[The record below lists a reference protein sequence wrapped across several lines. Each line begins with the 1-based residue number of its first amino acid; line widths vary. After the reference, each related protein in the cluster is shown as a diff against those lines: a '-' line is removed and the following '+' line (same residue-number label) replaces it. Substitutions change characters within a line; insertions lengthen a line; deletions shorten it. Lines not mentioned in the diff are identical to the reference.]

1 MSPPSNTEHARAGR
15 RSGLFVSRRDVSWF
29 VDQATI
35 YVKAGD
41 GGAGCVSFRR
51 EKFVPKGGPD
61 GGDGGRGGNV
71 VLRADEGLSTLLDF
85 QYRRVFRARR
95 GGHGEGGNRAG
106 RSAPD
111 LVIPVPVGTVV
122 KDASTGEVLAD
133 LTSHGQ
139 VAVVARGGRGGR
151 GNARFATP
159 TRRAPRHAE
168 PGQKGEERTLVLEL
182 RVLADAGLVGKP
194 NAGKSTLLARLSA
207 ARPKIAEYPFTT
219 LHPNLGVVSLGPGQ
233 SFVLADLPGLV
244 RGAHQGAGLGH
255 RFLRHASRT
264 KVLAYVLDAA
274 FSSDPLEDLETL
286 RTELAA
292 YDPSL
297 VERAR
302 LVALNKVDLPDGRRR
317 AEALRDLLAGRGYL
331 VLLTSGITGEG
342 MHAFAAKLWEL
353 VQGARA
359 RTSNRPVAAVRE

>member
-1 MSPPSNTEHARAGR
+1 MSR
-15 RSGLFVSRRDVSWF
+15 F

-41 GGAGCVSFRR
+41 GGHGCVSFRR

-85 QYRRVFRARR
+85 RYRRVFRAQR
-95 GGHGEGGNRAG
+95 GGHGQGANRTG

-122 KDASTGEVLAD
+122 RDAATGQVLAD
-133 LTSHGQ
+133 LVEHGQ
-139 VAVVARGGRGGR
+139 EVVVARGGRGGR

-168 PGQKGEERTLVLEL
+168 PGEPGEERTLVLEL
-182 RVLADAGLVGKP
+182 RLVADAGLVGKP
-194 NAGKSTLLARLSA
+194 NAGKSTLLARMSA
-207 ARPKIAEYPFTT
+207 ARPKVGDYPFTT
-219 LHPNLGVVSLGPGQ
+219 LHPNLGVVSVDLGQ

-244 RGAHQGAGLGH
+244 EGAHRGVGLGD

-264 KVLAYVLDAA
+264 RVLAYVLDAA
-274 FSSDPLEDLETL
+274 LSDDPLEDLEVL
-286 RTELAA
+286 RAELAA
-292 YDPSL
+292 YDPEL
-297 VERAR
+297 ADRAR
-302 LVALNKVDLPDGRRR
+302 VVVLNKVDLPEGRQR
-317 AEALRDLLAGRGYL
+317 AEALREELAARGYL
-331 VLLTSGITGEG
+331 VFLTSGVTGEG
-342 MHAFAAKLWEL
+342 VAALARKLWEL
-353 VQGARA
+353 VQTARA
-359 RTSNRPVAAVRE
+359 RPQAAPARAALGQ

>member
-1 MSPPSNTEHARAGR
+1 MSR
-15 RSGLFVSRRDVSWF
+15 F

-85 QYRRVFRARR
+85 RYRRVFRARR
-95 GGHGEGGNRAG
+95 GGHGQGSNRTG

-122 KDASTGEVLAD
+122 KDAATGEVLAD
-133 LTSHGQ
+133 LTQHGQ
-139 VAVVARGGRGGR
+139 EAVVARGGRGGR
-151 GNARFATP
+151 GNAHFATP
-159 TRRAPRHAE
+159 TRRAPRYAE
-168 PGQKGEERTLVLEL
+168 PGEKGEERTLILEL
-182 RVLADAGLVGKP
+182 RLMADAGLVGKP
-194 NAGKSTLLARLSA
+194 NAGKSTLLARMSA
-207 ARPKIAEYPFTT
+207 ARPKIADYPFTT
-219 LHPNLGVVSLGPGQ
+219 LHPNLGVVSLGLGQ

-244 RGAHQGAGLGH
+244 EGAHRGVGLGD

-264 KVLAYVLDAA
+264 RVLAYVLDAA
-274 FSSDPLEDLETL
+274 LAEDPLQDLEVL

-292 YDPSL
+292 YDPAL
-297 VERAR
+297 AERAQV
-302 LVALNKVDLPDGRRR
+302 VALNKVDLPDGRRR
-317 AEALRDLLAGRGYL
+317 AEALQPVLARQGYH
-331 VLLTSGITGEG
+331 VFLTSGVTGEG
-342 MHAFAAKLWEL
+342 VAALARKLWEL
-353 VQGARA
+353 VQASRAGAAAPRA
-359 RTSNRPVAAVRE
+359 VALGK

>member
-1 MSPPSNTEHARAGR
+1 MS
-15 RSGLFVSRRDVSWF
+15 VF

-41 GGAGCVSFRR
+41 GGSGCVSFRR

-85 QYRRVFRARR
+85 RYRRVFRAQR
-95 GGHGEGGNRAG
+95 GGHGEGGNRTG

-122 KDASTGEVLAD
+122 KDASTGQVLAD
-133 LTSHGQ
+133 LAQHGQ
-139 VAVVARGGRGGR
+139 EAVVARGGRGGR

-159 TRRAPRHAE
+159 THRAPRYAE
-168 PGQKGEERTLVLEL
+168 PGEKGEERTLVLEL
-182 RVLADAGLVGKP
+182 RLVADAGLVGKP
-194 NAGKSTLLARLSA
+194 NAGKSTLLARMSA
-207 ARPKIAEYPFTT
+207 ARPKVGDYPFTT
-219 LHPNLGVVSLGPGQ
+219 LHPTLGVVFLGLGQ

-244 RGAHQGAGLGH
+244 EGAHRGAGLGH

-264 KVLAYVLDAA
+264 RVLVYVLDAA
-274 FSSDPLEDLETL
+274 LSEDPIGDLEIL
-286 RTELAA
+286 RSELAA
-292 YDPSL
+292 YDPHL

-302 LVALNKVDLPDGRRR
+302 VVALNKVDLPEGRRR
-317 AEALRDLLAGRGYL
+317 AEELREVLVRRGFE
-331 VLLTSGITGEG
+331 VFLTSGATGEG
-342 MHAFAAKLWEL
+342 VPALARRLWEL
-353 VQGARA
+353 VHAARA
-359 RTSNRPVAAVRE
+359 AHPAPAGVGG

>member
-1 MSPPSNTEHARAGR
+1 MS
-15 RSGLFVSRRDVSWF
+15 VF

-41 GGAGCVSFRR
+41 GGSGCVSFRR

-85 QYRRVFRARR
+85 RYRRVFRAQR
-95 GGHGEGGNRAG
+95 GGHGKGGNRTG

-122 KDASTGEVLAD
+122 KDASTGQVLAD
-133 LTSHGQ
+133 LTQHGQ
-139 VAVVARGGRGGR
+139 EAVVARGGRGGR

-159 TRRAPRHAE
+159 THRAPRYAE
-168 PGQKGEERTLVLEL
+168 PGEKGEERTLVLEL
-182 RVLADAGLVGKP
+182 RLVADAGLVGKP
-194 NAGKSTLLARLSA
+194 NAGKSTLLARMSA
-207 ARPKIAEYPFTT
+207 ARPKVGDYPFTT
-219 LHPNLGVVSLGPGQ
+219 LHPNLGVVFLGLGQ

-244 RGAHQGAGLGH
+244 EGAHRGAGLGQ

-264 KVLAYVLDAA
+264 RVLVYVLDAA
-274 FSSDPLEDLETL
+274 LSEDPIGDLEVL
-286 RTELAA
+286 RSELAA
-292 YDPSL
+292 YDPNL

-302 LVALNKVDLPDGRRR
+302 VVALNKVDLPEGRRR
-317 AEALRDLLAGRGYL
+317 AEELREVLVRRGFE
-331 VLLTSGITGEG
+331 VFLTSGATGEG
-342 MHAFAAKLWEL
+342 VPALARRLWEL
-353 VQGARA
+353 VHAARA
-359 RTSNRPVAAVRE
+359 AHPAPAGVGG

>member
-1 MSPPSNTEHARAGR
+1 MS
-15 RSGLFVSRRDVSWF
+15 VF

-41 GGAGCVSFRR
+41 GGSGCVSFRR

-85 QYRRVFRARR
+85 RYRRVFRAQR
-95 GGHGEGGNRAG
+95 GGHGEGGNRTG

-122 KDASTGEVLAD
+122 KDAATGQVLAD
-133 LTSHGQ
+133 LTRHGQ
-139 VAVVARGGRGGR
+139 EAVVARGGRGGR

-159 TRRAPRHAE
+159 THRAPRHAE
-168 PGQKGEERTLVLEL
+168 PGEKGEERTLVLEL
-182 RVLADAGLVGKP
+182 RLMADAGLVGKP
-194 NAGKSTLLARLSA
+194 NAGKSTLLARMSA
-207 ARPKIAEYPFTT
+207 ARPKVGDYPFTT
-219 LHPNLGVVSLGPGQ
+219 LHPNLGVVFLGLGQ

-244 RGAHQGAGLGH
+244 EGAHRGAGLGH

-264 KVLAYVLDAA
+264 RVLVYVVDAA
-274 FSSDPLEDLETL
+274 LSEDPLRDLEVL
-286 RTELAA
+286 RSELAA
-292 YDPSL
+292 YDPQM

-302 LVALNKVDLPDGRRR
+302 VVALNKVDLPEGRRR
-317 AEALRDLLAGRGYL
+317 AEELREALVRRGL
-331 VLLTSGITGEG
+331 EVFLTSGATGEG
-342 MHAFAAKLWEL
+342 VPALARRLWEL
-353 VQGARA
+353 VHASRTGAPHPA
-359 RTSNRPVAAVRE
+359 PAGVGA

>member
-1 MSPPSNTEHARAGR
+1 MSR
-15 RSGLFVSRRDVSWF
+15 F

-61 GGDGGRGGNV
+61 GGDGGRGGSV

-85 QYRRVFRARR
+85 RYRRVFRAQR
-95 GGHGEGGNRAG
+95 GGHGEGGNRTG

-122 KDASTGEVLAD
+122 KDATTGEVLAD
-133 LTSHGQ
+133 LTEHGQ

-159 TRRAPRHAE
+159 TRRAPRYAE
-168 PGQKGEERTLVLEL
+168 PGEKGEERTLLLEL
-182 RVLADAGLVGKP
+182 RLLADAGLVGKP
-194 NAGKSTLLARLSA
+194 NAGKSTLLARMSA
-207 ARPKIAEYPFTT
+207 ARPKIADYPFTT
-219 LHPNLGVVSLGPGQ
+219 LHPNLGVVSLGLGQ

-244 RGAHQGAGLGH
+244 EGAHQGAGLGH
-255 RFLRHASRT
+255 RFLRHVSRT
-264 KVLAYVLDAA
+264 RVLAYVLDAA
-274 FSSDPLEDLETL
+274 LSEDPLQDLETL
-286 RTELAA
+286 RSELAA

-297 VERAR
+297 VERAKV
-302 LVALNKVDLPDGRRR
+302 VALNKVDLPEGRRR
-317 AEALRDLLAGRGYL
+317 AEALKGVLEGRGYH
-331 VLLTSGITGEG
+331 VFLTSGVTGEG
-342 MHAFAAKLWEL
+342 VHLLAAKLWEL
-353 VQGARA
+353 VQAARG
-359 RTSNRPVAAVRE
+359 RTSNRHVAAVRE

>member
-1 MSPPSNTEHARAGR
+1 MS
-15 RSGLFVSRRDVSWF
+15 VF

-41 GGAGCVSFRR
+41 GGSGCVSFRR

-85 QYRRVFRARR
+85 RYRRVFRAQR
-95 GGHGEGGNRAG
+95 GGHGEGGNRTG

-122 KDASTGEVLAD
+122 KDASTGQVLAD
-133 LTSHGQ
+133 LTQHGQ
-139 VAVVARGGRGGR
+139 EAVVARGGRGGR

-159 TRRAPRHAE
+159 THRAPRYAE
-168 PGQKGEERTLVLEL
+168 PGEKGEERTLVLEL
-182 RVLADAGLVGKP
+182 RLVADAGLVGKP
-194 NAGKSTLLARLSA
+194 NAGKSTLLARMSA
-207 ARPKIAEYPFTT
+207 ARPKVGDYPFTT
-219 LHPNLGVVSLGPGQ
+219 LHPNLGVVFLGLGQ

-244 RGAHQGAGLGH
+244 EGAHRGAGLGQ

-264 KVLAYVLDAA
+264 RVLVYVLDAA
-274 FSSDPLEDLETL
+274 LSEDPIGDLEVL
-286 RTELAA
+286 RSELAA
-292 YDPSL
+292 YDPNL

-302 LVALNKVDLPDGRRR
+302 VVALNKVDLPEGRRR
-317 AEALRDLLAGRGYL
+317 AEELREVLVRRGFE
-331 VLLTSGITGEG
+331 VFLTSGATGEG
-342 MHAFAAKLWEL
+342 VPALARRLWEL
-353 VQGARA
+353 VHAARA
-359 RTSNRPVAAVRE
+359 AHPAPAGVGG

>member
-1 MSPPSNTEHARAGR
+1 MSR
-15 RSGLFVSRRDVSWF
+15 F

-35 YVKAGD
+35 TVKAGD

-61 GGDGGRGGNV
+61 GGDGGRGGSV

-85 QYRRVFRARR
+85 RYRRVFRARR
-95 GGHGEGGNRAG
+95 GGHGEGGNRTG

-122 KDASTGEVLAD
+122 KDAATGEVLAD
-133 LTSHGQ
+133 LTEHGQ
-139 VAVVARGGRGGR
+139 VVVVARGGRGGR

-168 PGQKGEERTLVLEL
+168 PGEPGEERTLVLEL
-182 RVLADAGLVGKP
+182 RLLADAGLVGKP
-194 NAGKSTLLARLSA
+194 NAGKSTLLARMSA
-207 ARPKIAEYPFTT
+207 ARPKVADYPFTT
-219 LHPNLGVVSLGPGQ
+219 LHPNLGVVSLGLGQ

-244 RGAHQGAGLGH
+244 EGAHRGAGLGH
-255 RFLRHASRT
+255 RFLQHASRT
-264 KVLAYVLDAA
+264 RVLAYVLDAA
-274 FSSDPLEDLETL
+274 LSQDPMEDLQIL
-286 RTELAA
+286 RAELSA

-302 LVALNKVDLPDGRRR
+302 VVALNKVDLPEGRRR
-317 AEALRDLLAGRGYL
+317 AEALREPVQALGYH
-331 VLLTSGITGEG
+331 VFLTSGVTGEG
-342 MHAFAAKLWEL
+342 VQALAGKLWEL
-353 VQGARA
+353 VQAARA
-359 RTSNRPVAAVRE
+359 GAGKPQPAVVGE

>member
-1 MSPPSNTEHARAGR
+1 MSR
-15 RSGLFVSRRDVSWF
+15 F

-35 YVKAGD
+35 TVKAGD

-61 GGDGGRGGNV
+61 GGDGGRGGSV
-71 VLRADEGLSTLLDF
+71 VLKADEGLSTLLDF
-85 QYRRVFRARR
+85 RYRRVFRAQR
-95 GGHGEGGNRAG
+95 GGHGEGGNRTG

-122 KDASTGEVLAD
+122 KDAATGEVLAD
-133 LTSHGQ
+133 LTEHGQ

-168 PGQKGEERTLVLEL
+168 PGEPGEERTLVLEL
-182 RVLADAGLVGKP
+182 RLLADAGLVGKP
-194 NAGKSTLLARLSA
+194 NAGKSTLLARMSA
-207 ARPKIAEYPFTT
+207 ARPKIADYPFTT
-219 LHPNLGVVSLGPGQ
+219 LHPNLGVVSLGVGQ

-244 RGAHQGAGLGH
+244 EGAHRGAGLGH

-264 KVLAYVLDAA
+264 RVLAYVLDAA
-274 FSSDPLEDLETL
+274 LSPDPLEDLQTL
-286 RTELAA
+286 RAELSA

-297 VERAR
+297 VERAQ
-302 LVALNKVDLPDGRRR
+302 VVVLNKVDLPDGRRR
-317 AEALRDLLAGRGYL
+317 AEALREPLRALGYH
-331 VLLTSGITGEG
+331 VFLTSGVTGEG
-342 MHAFAAKLWEL
+342 VRALAGKLWEL
-353 VQGARA
+353 VQASRA
-359 RTSNRPVAAVRE
+359 RTGKPQPAVVGE